1 MYLLIEF
8 CAGIMNGSILPPSQT
23 FNSSIPDGSR
33 SILDFSSSS
42 VELYEINQNITE
54 VDGTVTILMKTGN
67 MTISCHVRPVDITI
81 TLVQSMGQ
89 NVLFA
94 NGEFLFLFDCIKT
107 TIVQFEQMV
116 MYENSTVTILGRNT
130 TFPNITTFWY
140 CDSFRCYKFSSSKS
154 FLRSG
159 PTGRLFTSKEVAL
172 YSIASLVNRAIED
185 ILANPPLISFS
196 APVATMITTS
206 PTIIISSSTFLT
218 SSIFTTVMSSEET
231 TLITPSLTKDT
242 FDLSTLTSLPISTVV
257 LTPTVLATP
266 TPTVGPDIV
275 EPTSDEPSPST
286 RKPEKTKTKTR
297 MITNGKTKT
306 TIKICTLSKTRNTE
320 TKSTDTTRMTFT
332 GRTTKTRMTDMVKG
346 SKDGVTVTKCTTT
359 KTVGSTRDTTAK
371 SKGTI
376 SRTRGSMETTR
387 STTTRTRGGKETT
400 RSTTTRRRGGK
411 KTTRSTTRRRGGM
424 GTTRSTTTRRRG
436 GMGTTR
442 STTTRRR
449 GGMGTTRSTTTRRR
463 GGMGTTRG
471 TTVRTKGVVGTTKRR
486 ISELCRTKVTDKR
499 TWSKISRC
507 IEVHL
512 TKSATTDDDATDIRT
527 FDSSNS
533 MKRPGGAK
541 KLHLKTT
548 FVNTLRALLVDLK
561 KAGMMPEREIDAQHS
576 FDEMNYSP
584 SKYLRMKN
592 KSKPHASA
600 ISQEDPFLKHKFVVE
615 KVFSGRTF
623 TYLSSKPSFHKP
635 CTMYPPK
642 LLAAQ
647 ASSKP
652 VLYEVRI
659 NEIIYE
665 AMLKFF
671 LQVLVIYVYDH
682 DEEQGCLISCL
693 DPGKLHYNYYNYTI
707 GVKLEEVLILL
718 PTEKQYEA
726 FLWSESEDHQNGA
739 EVQKSIS
746 IALDPE
752 AQE

>member
-1 MYLLIEF
+1 
-8 CAGIMNGSILPPSQT
+8 MNGSILPPSQT

-67 MTISCHVRPVDITI
+67 MTISCYVRPVDITI

-89 NVLFA
+89 NVLFT

-107 TIVQFEQMV
+107 TIIQFEQMV

-159 PTGRLFTSKEVAL
+159 PPGKLFTSKEVAL

-196 APVATMITTS
+196 TPVATMITTS

-218 SSIFTTVMSSEET
+218 SSILTTVMSSEET

-242 FDLSTLTSLPISTVV
+242 FDLSTLTSLPIPTVL
-257 LTPTVLATP
+257 LTPTVLVTP

-286 RKPEKTKTKTR
+286 RKPEKTKTKIRT
-297 MITNGKTKT
+297 ITHGKTKT

-320 TKSTDTTRMTFT
+320 TKSTEMTFT

-346 SKDGVTVTKCTTT
+346 SKDGVTVTKCTTM

-387 STTTRTRGGKETT
+387 STTTRRRGGKETT
-400 RSTTTRRRGGK
+400 RSTTRRRGGK
-411 KTTRSTTRRRGGM
+411 ETTRSTTRRRGGM

-449 GGMGTTRSTTTRRR
+449 GGMGTTR
-463 GGMGTTRG
+463 G
-471 TTVRTKGVVGTTKRR
+471 TKGVVGTTKSTIMR

-499 TWSKISRC
+499 TWSKVSRC

-561 KAGMMPEREIDAQHS
+561 KAGMMQEREIDAQHS
-576 FDEMNYSP
+576 FDEMDSSP

-615 KVFSGRTF
+615 NVFSGRTF
-623 TYLSSKPSFHKP
+623 THLSSKPSFHKP
-635 CTMYPPK
+635 CTLYPPK

-652 VLYEVRI
+652 VLYEVCI
-659 NEIIYE
+659 NEIIY
-665 AMLKFF
+665 A
-671 LQVLVIYVYDH
+671 
-682 DEEQGCLISCL
+682 
-693 DPGKLHYNYYNYTI
+693 
-707 GVKLEEVLILL
+707 
-718 PTEKQYEA
+718 
-726 FLWSESEDHQNGA
+726 
-739 EVQKSIS
+739 
-746 IALDPE
+746 
-752 AQE
+752 